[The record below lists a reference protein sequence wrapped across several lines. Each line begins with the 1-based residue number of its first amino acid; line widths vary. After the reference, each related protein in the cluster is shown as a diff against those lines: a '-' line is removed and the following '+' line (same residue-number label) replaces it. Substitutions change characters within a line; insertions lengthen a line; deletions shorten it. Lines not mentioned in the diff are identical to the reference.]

1 MNILLFCEVEEVL
14 QRRKKQHTCDWGQD
28 ETTQKVSLEIA
39 RSVEDRRKKAEQEE
53 TLDEVIIRHI
63 RRLNNRNFYRK
74 NGELKESAF
83 YKYAYIDKSTWSELR
98 RKKIVPKKKTLL
110 KLVIALRLNEEDAID
125 LLRRGSSS
133 FDPRDMRDQIILALI
148 ELKCYN
154 PDDVYE
160 VLEEYRLHGP
170 QPFENIYDINNLE

>member
-1 MNILLFCEVEEVL
+1 MNVLLFCEVEEVL
-14 QRRKKQHTCDWGQD
+14 QRKKKQCACDWKQD
-28 ETTQKVSLEIA
+28 ETMQKVSLEIA
-39 RSVEDRRKKAEQEE
+39 RSVEGRRKKTEQEE
-53 TLDEVIIRHI
+53 TLYQVIIRHI
-63 RRLNNRNFYRK
+63 RGLNNPNFYRK

-83 YKYAYIDKSTWSELR
+83 YEYAYIDKSTWSELR
-98 RKKIVPKKKTLL
+98 YNKIVPKKKTLL
-110 KLVIALRLNEEDAID
+110 RLVIALRLNEENAID

-133 FDPRDMRDQIILALI
+133 FDPKDMRDQIILALI

-170 QPFENIYDINNLE
+170 HPFENIYDIKNLE